1 MYNYLPWPS
10 NMRTADHVLAMRIQE
25 GAAGYGVYVMLLEL
39 LRDSESRQLVNN
51 PKNLAFAINEPDTGL
66 VQRVLSDYGLFSP
79 GSDGTVF
86 SPWLNQQLEEYDAKK
101 AAAAEAGRRG
111 AAKRYGR
118 TIEKPKDSDSD
129 PMATPLPPYKAPH
142 GNNTNSMNKTDVTQ
156 SRSKL
161 LGLTWE
167 GMTGED
173 LFNLARGA
181 RSDIDDL
188 TRQWVEGKQ
197 KELDRTKGRDKH
209 NLRAVL
215 EVADHFGLGQEVFIW
230 LLKYTNMGEI
240 DRPPLIKLLR
250 IERECLES
258 KFKPRFAAEYI
269 ICKLLES

>member
-101 AAAAEAGRRG
+101 KAASEAGRRG
-111 AAKRYGR
+111 AAKRYGKA
-118 TIEKPKDSDSD
+118 IEQPNGSDSD
-129 PMATPLPPYKAPH
+129 PMATPLPPHKQPY
-142 GNNTNSMNKTDVTQ
+142 GNITNSMNKTDKTQ

-173 LFNLARGA
+173 LFDLARGA